1 MPTFQVT
8 PDELAAGGA
17 VVVRGEADLTA
28 ACGRVAG
35 TGQAAAGTPAAG
47 AYEALLSDLSRT
59 ARTVG
64 TSVQSLS
71 SALNQAAQNYTRTEQ
86 STTACYAPGFG
97 G

>member
-28 ACGRVAG
+28 ASSRVAG

-47 AYEALLSDLSRT
+47 AYEQLIGDLNRT
-59 ARTVG
+59 VHSVG
-64 TSVQSLS
+64 TSVQDLS
-71 SALNQAAQNYTRTEQ
+71 SALSKAAQNYARTEQ
-86 STTACYAPGFG
+86 SNTACYLPGFG